1 MRVYKSLVKAEIIHV
16 FRSFRIG
23 LILICIV
30 ISIMLFGLFYSLS
43 SGEHS
48 FPKIIIMF
56 MIPCLIFPIMSQQLI
71 NKLFYTPKQESTI
84 ISLLASQISPV
95 LIWFSKVTVLFI
107 FIYIIYIVT
116 SITTSLVIC
125 FFNLKPFFMVN
136 NLYENIIYFIL
147 APLLCISFMSLEG
160 CLFLILRD
168 QPLAKNIPIL
178 LIIGLFIITIRIGK
192 LDLFYNISYSNIILF
207 TVLFTFI
214 FFLISI
220 FVLNRISKDHL
231 I

>member
-1 MRVYKSLVKAEIIHV
+1 MRLYKSLVKAEIIHV

-30 ISIMLFGLFYSLS
+30 LSIMLFGLFYSIS

-48 FPKIIIMF
+48 FPKIVIMF
-56 MIPCLIFPIMSQQLI
+56 MIPYLIFPIMSQQLI
-71 NKLFYTPKQESTI
+71 NKLFYIPKQEGTI

-116 SITTSLVIC
+116 SITTSLCIC

-136 NLYENIIYFIL
+136 NWLENIIYFIL

-207 TVLFTFI
+207 TVLFTFL

-220 FVLNRISKDHL
+220 IVLNRISKDHL